1 MRRLGQLW
9 KEAVKGKERTEQC
22 YKGTPNYTLPTFSE
36 LKSLLLSSLCRA
48 DKGFPMPP
56 GYRVRRVLFS
66 SIPTR
71 MSCILIAMFS
81 CSQRSAGAKH
91 SIQVEADLESST
103 LQGAGRVWG
112 LMLGAHLSRA
122 MAVME

>member
-1 MRRLGQLW
+1 
-9 KEAVKGKERTEQC
+9 
-22 YKGTPNYTLPTFSE
+22 
-36 LKSLLLSSLCRA
+36 
-48 DKGFPMPP
+48 
-56 GYRVRRVLFS
+56 
-66 SIPTR
+66 